1 MLYEDQRRERTEL
14 QIQTYRVPRKGRFL
28 RQIKNDIITY
38 IRYNIHIRVRQAE
51 LYVSVRQAITL
62 RR

>member
-1 MLYEDQRRERTEL
+1 MLYEDQRRERAEL
-14 QIQTYRVPRKGRFL
+14 QIQTHRVPRKGRFL

-38 IRYNIHIRVRQAE
+38 LYNIHIRVRQAE